1 MATWISID
9 LSSFT
14 QTFNTP
20 DSFSKSINPHVRD
33 EFQSKNVSL
42 GNIPL
47 SDTSSQGESIVKL
60 YINGKIK

>member
-9 LSSFT
+9 RSSFT
-14 QTFNTP
+14 QSFNTP

-47 SDTSSQGESIVKL
+47 SEVKVL
-60 YINGKIK
+60 